1 MPLPRPTLD
10 RFKTQHEVIEVLIS
24 GLSEEELRFRP
35 IPDKW
40 SVQENIAHL
49 TCYQPRVVA
58 RTQKILDE
66 DNPSF
71 PAYIPEDDSEFPDF
85 LAMSIEELISHLN
98 TMRMELVDLISN
110 LTDEQLKR
118 TGRHAKFGKMNVI
131 EWTEFFLLHEAH
143 HLHTIFRLTRSIKKL

>member
-1 MPLPRPTLD
+1 MILSNVTLS
-10 RFKTQHEVIEVLIS
+10 RLKTQHEVVGILITD
-24 GLSEEELRFRP
+24 LSESELTLRP

-40 SVQENIAHL
+40 SVKENIAHL
-49 TCYQPRVVA
+49 TCYQPRVIA
-58 RTQKILDE
+58 RTDRILTE

-71 PAYIPEDDSEFPDF
+71 PAYIPEEDPEFPDF

-118 TGRHAKFGKMNVI
+118 TGSHAKFGKMNVI

-143 HLHTIFRLTRSIKKL
+143 HLHTIFKLTRSIKKL